1 MVNKAVASIK
11 ADPTALLRATYRT
24 AEISASGIAMIT

>member
-1 MVNKAVASIK
+1 MVNKAVASK

-24 AEISASGIAMIT
+24 AEISASGIATIT